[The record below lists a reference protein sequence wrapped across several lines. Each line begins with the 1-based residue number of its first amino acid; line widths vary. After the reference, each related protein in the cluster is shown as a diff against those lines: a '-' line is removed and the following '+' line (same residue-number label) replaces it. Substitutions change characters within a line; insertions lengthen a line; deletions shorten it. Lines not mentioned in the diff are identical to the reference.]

1 MSGENV
7 DEPADRSLRR
17 LLHELEKG
25 LGRGFLHVTRLLQHG
40 DLTVNVTRQRRGAP
54 RDSGNRHIT
63 VIGIR
68 LTNLNR
74 PDARD
79 RAALRGRAA
88 ENQANLPEKRAGGF
102 ARVITRERR
111 RQHDDSSGRQ
121 PAVKLVGRSR
131 PAQPV

>member
-7 DEPADRSLRR
+7 DEPADRSFRR
-17 LLHELEKG
+17 LLHEFEKG
-25 LGRGFLHVTRLLQHG
+25 LGRGFLHVTRFLQHG
-40 DLTVNVTRQRRGAP
+40 ELTVNVARQRRGAP
-54 RDSGNRHIT
+54 RDSGNRHIP
-63 VIGIR
+63 VIGTG
-68 LTNLNR
+68 LANLNH
-74 PDARD
+74 PMPATE
-79 RAALRGRAA
+79 LRRGAA